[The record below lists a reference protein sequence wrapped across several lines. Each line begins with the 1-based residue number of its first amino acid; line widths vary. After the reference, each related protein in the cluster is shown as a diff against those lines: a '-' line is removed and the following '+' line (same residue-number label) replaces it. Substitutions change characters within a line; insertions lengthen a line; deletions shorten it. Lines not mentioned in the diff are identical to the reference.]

1 MTEDKNIRTI
11 ISEVSSE
18 LRDNLDL
25 LDPITASKKLVM
37 LASLKSSLNAYIAR
51 YDEVCRKKF
60 YEILQSQEKR
70 NVASAKVELEATDEA
85 IELNAAKLQ
94 NDALKEL
101 IASLKYFVK
110 ANQDDYFNQ
119 KIQ

>member
-1 MTEDKNIRTI
+1 MAEEKNIRTI

-25 LDPITASKKLVM
+25 LDSVSASKKLVM
-37 LASLKSSLNAYIAR
+37 LASLKSSLNAYIAK
-51 YDEVCRKKF
+51 YDGICRQKF
-60 YEILQSQEKR
+60 YEILRSQEKR

-101 IASLKYFVK
+101 IASLKYFQK
-110 ANQDDYFNQ
+110 ANTDDALNQ
-119 KIQ
+119 RNL